1 MPRRKI
7 TIKKQ
12 RKNNA
17 TKLVLEGLK
26 KLEYRGYDSAGLSM
40 IRDNKLVTF
49 KKKGRIK
56 VLEDS
61 FDQDEFSSNI
71 CIGHTRWATHGEPN
85 EINAHPHLSSDRKI
99 SVVHNGIIE
108 NYLELRNDLTKKG
121 YKFLSQT
128 DTEVIPNV
136 ISDNYKGDILEA
148 VFKSTEI
155 LRGAYSLGIIDEN
168 DGKRL
173 IAVRNSSPLL
183 FAICEDGYFV
193 ASDIT
198 SVIEHT
204 NKIIYLEDG
213 DVVDMREDSYTIYD
227 KNHKKVERDITE
239 VEISAADAS
248 KEGYDHF
255 LIKEIHEQPRLLR
268 EVISI
273 KHKDYKINLPAEG
286 SLSLDELKNINKI
299 YVTACGTAFHAGEAG
314 KFAIENLAKIPVI
327 SEIASEFRYK
337 NMFVDDKSLVI
348 FVSQSG
354 ETADTLAALREAK
367 ALGAKTLAITNVVG
381 SSISREADKVV
392 YCYAGPEI
400 SVASTKAYTTQV
412 ISLYFLAM
420 DIALKLNKISED
432 EVKEIIENMEK
443 LPGQIEEILKHKD
456 QFEDIAELI
465 KDAKSIFYTGRSLD
479 YITAKEGALKLKEI
493 SYIHTESFPSGELKH
508 GSIALIEE
516 GTPVIS
522 VATQSSILEKTIS
535 NNQEL
540 IARGATVISIAEEKN
555 DFVRDSSDVMIE
567 IPDTID
573 LLTPL
578 LAVIPEQLI
587 AYYASVL
594 LGNDVDKPRN
604 LAKSVTVE

>member
-1 MPRRKI
+1 MCGI
-7 TIKKQ
+7 VGYIG
-12 RKNNA
+12 KNNA

-61 FDQDEFSSNI
+61 FDQEEFSSNI

-85 EINAHPHLSSDRKI
+85 EINAHPHLSTDRKI

-168 DGKRL
+168 EGKRL

-227 KNHKKVERDITE
+227 KNHKKVEREITE

-286 SLSLDELKNINKI
+286 SLSLDELKNIDKI

-555 DFVRDSSDVMIE
+555 DFVKDSSDVMIE

-587 AYYASVL
+587 AYYSSVL

>member
-1 MPRRKI
+1 MCGI
-7 TIKKQ
+7 VGYIG
-12 RKNNA
+12 KNNA

-61 FDQDEFSSNI
+61 FDQEEFSSNI

-85 EINAHPHLSSDRKI
+85 EINAHPHLSTDRKI

-227 KNHKKVERDITE
+227 KNHKKVEREITE

-273 KHKDYKINLPAEG
+273 KHKGYKINLPAEG

-443 LPGQIEEILKHKD
+443 LPEQIEEILKHKD

-587 AYYASVL
+587 AYYSSVL

>member
-1 MPRRKI
+1 MCGI
-7 TIKKQ
+7 VGYIG
-12 RKNNA
+12 KNNA

-56 VLEDS
+56 VLEDF
-61 FDQDEFSSNI
+61 FDQEEFSSNI

-85 EINAHPHLSSDRKI
+85 EINAHPHLSTDEKI

-213 DVVDMREDSYTIYD
+213 DVVDMREGSYTIYD
-227 KNHKKVERDITE
+227 KNHKKVEREITE

-420 DIALKLNKISED
+420 DIALKLNKITED

>member
-1 MPRRKI
+1 MCGI
-7 TIKKQ
+7 VGYIG
-12 RKNNA
+12 KNNA

-61 FDQDEFSSNI
+61 FDQEEFSSNI

-85 EINAHPHLSSDRKI
+85 EINAHPHLSTDRKI

-227 KNHKKVERDITE
+227 KNHKKVEREITE

-420 DIALKLNKISED
+420 DIALKLNKITED

-587 AYYASVL
+587 AYYSSVL

>member
-1 MPRRKI
+1 MCGI
-7 TIKKQ
+7 VGYIG
-12 RKNNA
+12 KNNA

-61 FDQDEFSSNI
+61 FDQEEFSSNI

-85 EINAHPHLSSDRKI
+85 EINAHPHLSTDRKI

-168 DGKRL
+168 EGKRL

-213 DVVDMREDSYTIYD
+213 DVVDMREGSYTIYD
-227 KNHKKVERDITE
+227 KNHKKVEREITE

-273 KHKDYKINLPAEG
+273 KHNNYKINLPAEG

-337 NMFVDDKSLVI
+337 NMFVDYKSLVI

-420 DIALKLNKISED
+420 DIALKLNKITED

>member
-1 MPRRKI
+1 MCGI
-7 TIKKQ
+7 VGYIG
-12 RKNNA
+12 KNNA

-61 FDQDEFSSNI
+61 FDQEEFSSNI

-128 DTEVIPNV
+128 DTEVIPNI
-136 ISDNYKGDILEA
+136 ISDNYKSDILEA

-168 DGKRL
+168 EGKRL

-213 DVVDMREDSYTIYD
+213 DVVDMREGSYTIYD
-227 KNHKKVERDITE
+227 KNHKKVEREIAE

-273 KHKDYKINLPAEG
+273 KHKNYKINLPAEG

-420 DIALKLNKISED
+420 DIALKLNKITED

>member
-1 MPRRKI
+1 MCGI
-7 TIKKQ
+7 VGYIG
-12 RKNNA
+12 KNNA

-56 VLEDS
+56 ILEDS

-85 EINAHPHLSSDRKI
+85 EINAHPHLSTDEKI

-148 VFKSTEI
+148 VFKATEI
-155 LRGAYSLGIIDEN
+155 LRGAYSLGIIVEN
-168 DGKRL
+168 EANRL

-183 FAICEDGYFV
+183 FAICDDGYFV

-204 NKIIYLEDG
+204 NKVIYLEDG
-213 DVVDMREDSYTIYD
+213 DVVDMKDGSYTIYD
-227 KNHKKVERDITE
+227 KFHKAVERKITE

-255 LIKEIHEQPRLLR
+255 LIKEIHEQPRVLR

-273 KHKDYKINLPAEG
+273 KHNNYKINLPAEG
-286 SLSLDELKNINKI
+286 SFSLEELRKFNKI
-299 YVTACGTAFHAGEAG
+299 YITACGTAFHAGEAG

-354 ETADTLAALREAK
+354 ETADTLAALKEAK
-367 ALGAKTLAITNVVG
+367 KQGAKTLAITNVVG

-420 DIALKLNKISED
+420 DIALKLNKISEG
-432 EVKEIIENMEK
+432 EVKEIIESMEK
-443 LPGQIEEILKHKD
+443 LPSQIEEILKHKD
-456 QFEDIAELI
+456 NFEDIAELI

-522 VATQSSILEKTIS
+522 VATQSQILEKTIS

-555 DFVRDSSDVMIE
+555 YFVRDSSNVMIE

-587 AYYASVL
+587 AYYTSVL

>member
-1 MPRRKI
+1 MCGI
-7 TIKKQ
+7 VGYIG
-12 RKNNA
+12 KNNA

-61 FDQDEFSSNI
+61 FDQEEFSSNI

-85 EINAHPHLSSDRKI
+85 EINAHPHLSTDRKI

-168 DGKRL
+168 EGKRL

-227 KNHKKVERDITE
+227 KNHKKVEREITE

-420 DIALKLNKISED
+420 DIALKLNKITED

-443 LPGQIEEILKHKD
+443 LPGQIEEILKQKD

>member
-1 MPRRKI
+1 MCGI
-7 TIKKQ
+7 VGYIG
-12 RKNNA
+12 KNNA

-61 FDQDEFSSNI
+61 FDQEEFSSNI

-85 EINAHPHLSSDRKI
+85 EINAHPHLSTDRKI

-148 VFKSTEI
+148 VFKSIEI

-168 DGKRL
+168 EGKRL

-227 KNHKKVERDITE
+227 KNHKKVEREITE

-420 DIALKLNKISED
+420 DIALKLNKISEY

-443 LPGQIEEILKHKD
+443 LPEQIEEILKHKD

-587 AYYASVL
+587 AYYSSVL

>member
-1 MPRRKI
+1 MCGI
-7 TIKKQ
+7 VGYIG
-12 RKNNA
+12 KNNA

-61 FDQDEFSSNI
+61 FDQEEFSSNI

-168 DGKRL
+168 EGKRL

-227 KNHKKVERDITE
+227 KNHKKVEREITE

-420 DIALKLNKISED
+420 DIALKLNKITED

-578 LAVIPEQLI
+578 LSVIPEQLI
-587 AYYASVL
+587 AYYSSVL

>member
-1 MPRRKI
+1 MCGI
-7 TIKKQ
+7 VGYIG
-12 RKNNA
+12 KNNA

-61 FDQDEFSSNI
+61 FDQEEFSSNI

-168 DGKRL
+168 EPNRL

-213 DVVDMREDSYTIYD
+213 DVVDMREGSYTIYD
-227 KNHKKVERDITE
+227 KNHNKVERKITE
-239 VEISAADAS
+239 VEISADDAS

-420 DIALKLNKISED
+420 DIALKLNKITED

>member
-1 MPRRKI
+1 MCGI
-7 TIKKQ
+7 VGYIG
-12 RKNNA
+12 KNNA

-61 FDQDEFSSNI
+61 FDQEEFSSNI

-85 EINAHPHLSSDRKI
+85 EINAHPHLSTDRKI

-213 DVVDMREDSYTIYD
+213 DVVDMREGSYTIYD
-227 KNHKKVERDITE
+227 KNHKKVEREITE

-420 DIALKLNKISED
+420 DIALKLNKITEE

-443 LPGQIEEILKHKD
+443 LPEQIEEILKHKD

-522 VATQSSILEKTIS
+522 VSTQSSILEKTIS

-587 AYYASVL
+587 AYYSSVL

>member
-1 MPRRKI
+1 MCGI
-7 TIKKQ
+7 VGYIG
-12 RKNNA
+12 KNNA

-26 KLEYRGYDSAGLSM
+26 KLEYRGYDSAGLSF
-40 IRDNKLVTF
+40 IKDDKLVTF

-56 VLEDS
+56 ALEES
-61 FDQDEFSSNI
+61 FDIDKYPSNV

-85 EINAHPHLSSDRKI
+85 EINAHPHLSSDKKV
-99 SVVHNGIIE
+99 SVVHNGIVE
-108 NYLELRNDLTKKG
+108 NYLELRNMLVEKG
-121 YKFLSQT
+121 HSFLSQT
-128 DTEVIPNV
+128 DTEVIPNL
-136 ISDNYKGDILEA
+136 ISEEYDGDILEA
-148 VFKSTEI
+148 VFKSTDI
-155 LRGAYSLGIIDEN
+155 LKGAYSLGIIDEN
-168 DGKRL
+168 EPNRL

-183 FAICEDGYFV
+183 FAICDDGYFV

-213 DVVDMREDSYTIYD
+213 DIVDMRENSYTIYD
-227 KNHKKVERDITE
+227 KDHKKVEREITE
-239 VEISAADAS
+239 VEISASDAS

-255 LIKEIHEQPRLLR
+255 LIKEIHEQPSILK

-273 KHKDYKINLPAEG
+273 KHK
-286 SLSLDELKNINKI
+286 
-299 YVTACGTAFHAGEAG
+299 AG
-314 KFAIENLAKIPVI
+314 KYAIENLCGIPVI

-337 NMFVDDKSLVI
+337 NMFLDDRSLVI

-367 ALGAKTLAITNVVG
+367 KIGAKTLAVTNVVG
-381 SSISREADKVV
+381 SSISREADKVI

-420 DIALKLNKISED
+420 DIALKLNKISQD

-443 LPGQIEEILKHKD
+443 LPSQIEEILKHKEE
-456 QFEDIAELI
+456 FKEIADSI
-465 KDAKSIFYTGRSLD
+465 KNAKSIFYTGRSLD

-493 SYIHTESFPSGELKH
+493 SYIHTEAFPSGELKH

-522 VATQSSILEKTIS
+522 VALYSEILDKTVS

-540 IARGATVISIAEEKN
+540 IARGAKVISISEEGN
-555 DFVRDSSDVMIE
+555 EFVKDSSDEMIE
-567 IPDTID
+567 IPKTID

-587 AYYASVL
+587 AYYTSVL

>member
-1 MPRRKI
+1 MCGI
-7 TIKKQ
+7 VGYIG
-12 RKNNA
+12 KNNA

-85 EINAHPHLSSDRKI
+85 EINAHPHLSSDSKI

-108 NYLELRNDLTKKG
+108 NYLELKSNLSNKG

-128 DTEVIPNV
+128 DTEIIPNV

-148 VFKSTEI
+148 VFKTTEI

-168 DGKRL
+168 DPNRL

-183 FAICEDGYFV
+183 FALCDEGYFV

-213 DVVDMREDSYTIYD
+213 DIVDMNENSYTIYD
-227 KNHKKVERDITE
+227 KNHGKVEREISE
-239 VEISAADAS
+239 VKISAADAS

-255 LIKEIHEQPRLLR
+255 LIKEIHEQPRVLR

-273 KHKDYKINLPAEG
+273 KHNNYKINLPAEG

-299 YVTACGTAFHAGEAG
+299 YITACGTAFHAGEAG

-337 NMFVDDKSLVI
+337 NMFIDDKSLVI

-354 ETADTLAALREAK
+354 ETADTLAALKEAK
-367 ALGAKTLAITNVVG
+367 KQGAKTLAITNVVG

-420 DIALKLNKISED
+420 DIALKLNKISQD

-443 LPGQIEEILKHKD
+443 LPEQIEEILKHKD
-456 QFEDIAELI
+456 VFEDIAELI

-522 VATQSSILEKTIS
+522 VATQSLILEKTIS

-555 DFVRDSSDVMIE
+555 NFVRDSSNVMIE